1 MAEVLLSI
9 KEVEVRRGMGIVLSE
24 YDLEVYE
31 GDILVI
37 TGENGS
43 GKSTVIETA
52 ARLLPLEKGHVSH
65 HGQLTHHA
73 DGRRLDPVK
82 PFGLTLQSNGVI
94 GSETVVNHLQTVA
107 MLSGVQLDHDALLES
122 YNMDHRKADVI
133 GHLSGGQARKVAV
146 LTGLI
151 PAMVSESPTLVLLDE
166 PGAGLDD
173 SAIDSLIDQITSLAA
188 AGHGFLIASHN
199 PKIQSIATKLH
210 DLSTTAQGA
219 LNEAKPWTPR
229 GTKVEPRNTL
239 FRTGHRYASSTHSGL
254 ARNGVVSIMVL
265 GCLLA
270 LGEPANLPDGLWA
283 TGAILAPAF
292 ASGLV
297 GDPTTYLLRENRA
310 ADWWRAQA
318 QRTPAATG
326 LGLIVGTTV
335 TVAASYVMLGLV
347 DLNLVLIGALICEF
361 SMKGVRFLNAST
373 QRLSRPNAVFIR
385 LLLPAFILP
394 WALIVSWAAEL

>member
-173 SAIDSLIDQITSLAA
+173 SAIDSLMDQITSLAA

-210 DLSTTAQGA
+210 DLSTTVQGA
-219 LNEAKPWTPR
+219 HNEAKPWTPR

-254 ARNGVVSIMVL
+254 ARNGIVSIMVL
-265 GCLLA
+265 GCVLA
-270 LGEPANLPDGLWA
+270 LGDPANLPDGLWT

-347 DLNLVLIGALICEF
+347 DLNLVLIGALMCEF
-361 SMKGVRFLNAST
+361 AMKGVRFLNAST

>member
-107 MLSGVQLDHDALLES
+107 MLSGVQLDHDALLDS

-173 SAIDSLIDQITSLAA
+173 SAIDSLMDQITSLAA

-210 DLSTTAQGA
+210 DLSTTVQGA
-219 LNEAKPWTPR
+219 HNEAKPWTPR

-254 ARNGVVSIMVL
+254 ARNGIVSIMVL
-265 GCLLA
+265 GCVLA
-270 LGEPANLPDGLWA
+270 LGDPANLPDGLWT

-347 DLNLVLIGALICEF
+347 DLNLVLIGALMCEF
-361 SMKGVRFLNAST
+361 AMKGVRFLNAST

>member
-9 KEVEVRRGMGIVLSE
+9 KDVEVRRGMGIVLSE

-107 MLSGVQLDHDALLES
+107 MLSGVQLDHDALLDS

-173 SAIDSLIDQITSLAA
+173 SAIDSLMDQITSLAA

-210 DLSTTAQGA
+210 DLSTTVQGA
-219 LNEAKPWTPR
+219 HNEAKPWTPR
-229 GTKVEPRNTL
+229 GTKVEPINTL

-254 ARNGVVSIMVL
+254 ARNGIVSIMVL
-265 GCLLA
+265 GCVLA
-270 LGEPANLPDGLWA
+270 LGDPANLPDGLWT

-347 DLNLVLIGALICEF
+347 DLNLVLIGALMCEF
-361 SMKGVRFLNAST
+361 AMKGVRFLNAST

>member
-94 GSETVVNHLQTVA
+94 GSETVVDHLQTVA
-107 MLSGVQLDHDALLES
+107 LLSGVQLDHDALLES

-173 SAIDSLIDQITSLAA
+173 SAIDSLMDQITSLAA

-210 DLSTTAQGA
+210 DLSTTVQGA
-219 LNEAKPWTPR
+219 HNEAKPWTPR

-254 ARNGVVSIMVL
+254 ARNGIVSIMVL
-265 GCLLA
+265 GCVLA
-270 LGEPANLPDGLWA
+270 LGDPANLPDGLWA

-347 DLNLVLIGALICEF
+347 DLNLVLIGALMCEF
-361 SMKGVRFLNAST
+361 AMKGVRFLNAST

>member
-9 KEVEVRRGMGIVLSE
+9 KDVEVRRGMGIVLSE

-107 MLSGVQLDHDALLES
+107 MLSGVQLDHDALLDS

-173 SAIDSLIDQITSLAA
+173 SAIDSLMDQITSLAA

-210 DLSTTAQGA
+210 DLSTTVQGA
-219 LNEAKPWTPR
+219 HNEAKPWTPR

-254 ARNGVVSIMVL
+254 ARNGIVSIMVL
-265 GCLLA
+265 GCVLA
-270 LGEPANLPDGLWA
+270 LGDPANLPDGLWT

-347 DLNLVLIGALICEF
+347 DLNLVLIGALMCEF
-361 SMKGVRFLNAST
+361 AMKGVRFLNAST

>member
-210 DLSTTAQGA
+210 DLSTTVQGA
-219 LNEAKPWTPR
+219 HNEAKPWTPR

-254 ARNGVVSIMVL
+254 ARNGIVSIMVL
-265 GCLLA
+265 GCVLA
-270 LGEPANLPDGLWA
+270 LGDPANLPDGLWT

-347 DLNLVLIGALICEF
+347 DLNLVLIGALMCEF
-361 SMKGVRFLNAST
+361 AMKGVRFLNTST
-373 QRLSRPNAVFIR
+373 HRLSRPNAVFIR

>member
-210 DLSTTAQGA
+210 DLSTTVQGA
-219 LNEAKPWTPR
+219 HNEAKPWTPI
-229 GTKVEPRNTL
+229 GIKAEPRNTL

>member
-219 LNEAKPWTPR
+219 HNEAKPWTPI
-229 GTKVEPRNTL
+229 GIKAEPRNTL

-265 GCLLA
+265 GL
-270 LGEPANLPDGLWA
+270 
-283 TGAILAPAF
+283 
-292 ASGLV
+292 S
-297 GDPTTYLLRENRA
+297 
-310 ADWWRAQA
+310 
-318 QRTPAATG
+318 
-326 LGLIVGTTV
+326 LIH
-335 TVAASYVMLGLV
+335 
-347 DLNLVLIGALICEF
+347 I
-361 SMKGVRFLNAST
+361 
-373 QRLSRPNAVFIR
+373 
-385 LLLPAFILP
+385 
-394 WALIVSWAAEL
+394 

>member
-173 SAIDSLIDQITSLAA
+173 SAIDSLIDQIASLAA

-210 DLSTTAQGA
+210 DLSTTVQGA
-219 LNEAKPWTPR
+219 HNEAKPWTPI
-229 GTKVEPRNTL
+229 GIKAEPRNTL

-347 DLNLVLIGALICEF
+347 DLNLVLIGALMCEF
-361 SMKGVRFLNAST
+361 AMKGVRFLNAST

>member
-210 DLSTTAQGA
+210 DLSTTVQGA
-219 LNEAKPWTPR
+219 HNEAKPWTPI
-229 GTKVEPRNTL
+229 GIKAEPRNTL

-347 DLNLVLIGALICEF
+347 DLNLVLIGALMCEF
-361 SMKGVRFLNAST
+361 AMKGVRFLNAST

>member
-94 GSETVVNHLQTVA
+94 GSDTVVNHLQTVA

-173 SAIDSLIDQITSLAA
+173 SAIDSLMDQITSLAA

-210 DLSTTAQGA
+210 DLSTTVQGA
-219 LNEAKPWTPR
+219 HNEAKPWTPR

-254 ARNGVVSIMVL
+254 ARNGIVSIMVL
-265 GCLLA
+265 GCVLA
-270 LGEPANLPDGLWA
+270 LGDPANLPDGLWT

-347 DLNLVLIGALICEF
+347 DLNLVLIGALMCEF
-361 SMKGVRFLNAST
+361 AMKGVRFLNAST

>member
-24 YDLEVYE
+24 YDLEVCE

-52 ARLLPLEKGHVSH
+52 ARLLPLEKGHISH

-107 MLSGVQLDHDALLES
+107 MLSGVQLDHNALLES

-166 PGAGLDD
+166 PDAGLDD
-173 SAIDSLIDQITSLAA
+173 SAIDSLMDQITSLAA

-199 PKIQSIATKLH
+199 PKIQAIATKLH
-210 DLSTTAQGA
+210 DLSTTAPGA
-219 LNEAKPWTPR
+219 HNEAKPWTPI

-254 ARNGVVSIMVL
+254 ARNGIVSIMVL

-270 LGEPANLPDGLWA
+270 LGDPANLSDGLWA

-347 DLNLVLIGALICEF
+347 DLNLVLIGALMCEF
-361 SMKGVRFLNAST
+361 AMKGVRFLNAST

>member
-9 KEVEVRRGMGIVLSE
+9 KDVEVRRGMGIVLSE

-82 PFGLTLQSNGVI
+82 PFGLTLQSNGII

-122 YNMDHRKADVI
+122 YNMEHRKADVV

-166 PGAGLDD
+166 PSAGLDD
-173 SAIDSLIDQITSLAA
+173 PAIDSLIDQITSLAA

-210 DLSTTAQGA
+210 DLSTTVQGA
-219 LNEAKPWTPR
+219 HNEAKPWTPR

-254 ARNGVVSIMVL
+254 ARNGIVSIMVL
-265 GCLLA
+265 GCVLA
-270 LGEPANLPDGLWA
+270 LGDPANLPDGLWA

-297 GDPTTYLLRENRA
+297 GDPTAYLLRENRA

-347 DLNLVLIGALICEF
+347 DLNLVLIGALMCEF
-361 SMKGVRFLNAST
+361 AMKGVRFLNAST

>member
-9 KEVEVRRGMGIVLSE
+9 KEVEVRRGMGTVLSA
-24 YDLEVYE
+24 YDLDVFG

-173 SAIDSLIDQITSLAA
+173 SAIDSLMDQITSLAA

-210 DLSTTAQGA
+210 DLSTTVQGA
-219 LNEAKPWTPR
+219 HNEAKPWTPR

-254 ARNGVVSIMVL
+254 ARNGIVSIMVL
-265 GCLLA
+265 GCVLA
-270 LGEPANLPDGLWA
+270 LGDPANLPDGLWT

-347 DLNLVLIGALICEF
+347 DLNLVLIGALMCEF
-361 SMKGVRFLNAST
+361 AMKGVRFLNAST

>member
-94 GSETVVNHLQTVA
+94 GSETVVDHLQTVA
-107 MLSGVQLDHDALLES
+107 LLSGVQLDHDALLES
-122 YNMDHRKADVI
+122 YNMAHRKSDVI
-133 GHLSGGQARKVAV
+133 GHLSGGQARKISV

-151 PAMVSESPTLVLLDE
+151 PAMVSASPTLVLLDE
-166 PGAGLDD
+166 PDAGLDEH
-173 SAIDSLIDQITSLAA
+173 ALDSLMDQITSLAA

-210 DLSTTAQGA
+210 DLSTTVEGVH
-219 LNEAKPWTPR
+219 NNAKPWTPL

-239 FRTGHRYASSTHSGL
+239 LRTGHRYASSTHAGL
-254 ARNGVVSIMVL
+254 ARNGIVSMMVL

-270 LGEPANLPDGLWA
+270 LGNPTDLPAGLWT

-297 GDPTTYLLRENRA
+297 GDPTTHLLREHRA
-310 ADWWRAQA
+310 IDWWRAQA

-326 LGLIVGTTV
+326 LGLMVGTLG
-335 TVAASYVMLGLV
+335 TVAASYVMLGTIDVYLV
-347 DLNLVLIGALICEF
+347 AIGSLMCELT
-361 SMKGVRFLNAST
+361 MKGVRILNAST

-394 WALIVSWAAEL
+394 WGLIVSWAADL

>member
-9 KEVEVRRGMGIVLSE
+9 KDVEVRRGMGIVLSE

-107 MLSGVQLDHDALLES
+107 MLSGVQLDHDALLDS

-173 SAIDSLIDQITSLAA
+173 SAIDSLMDQITSLAA

-210 DLSTTAQGA
+210 DLSTTVQGA
-219 LNEAKPWTPR
+219 HNEAKPWTPR

-254 ARNGVVSIMVL
+254 ARNGIVSIMVL
-265 GCLLA
+265 GCVLA
-270 LGEPANLPDGLWA
+270 LGDPANLPDGLWA

-310 ADWWRAQA
+310 EDWWRAQA

-347 DLNLVLIGALICEF
+347 DLNLVLIGALMCEF
-361 SMKGVRFLNAST
+361 AMKGVRFLNAST

>member
-173 SAIDSLIDQITSLAA
+173 SAIDSLMDQITSLAA

-210 DLSTTAQGA
+210 DLSTTVQGA
-219 LNEAKPWTPR
+219 HNEAKPWTPI
-229 GTKVEPRNTL
+229 GIKAEPRNTL

-254 ARNGVVSIMVL
+254 ARNGIVSIMVL
-265 GCLLA
+265 GCVLA
-270 LGEPANLPDGLWA
+270 LGDPANLPDGLWA

>member
-1 MAEVLLSI
+1 
-9 KEVEVRRGMGIVLSE
+9 
-24 YDLEVYE
+24 
-31 GDILVI
+31 
-37 TGENGS
+37 
-43 GKSTVIETA
+43 
-52 ARLLPLEKGHVSH
+52 
-65 HGQLTHHA
+65 
-73 DGRRLDPVK
+73 
-82 PFGLTLQSNGVI
+82 
-94 GSETVVNHLQTVA
+94 

>member
-52 ARLLPLEKGHVSH
+52 ARLLPLEKGHISH

-107 MLSGVQLDHDALLES
+107 MLSGVQLDHNALLES

-166 PGAGLDD
+166 PDAGLDD
-173 SAIDSLIDQITSLAA
+173 SAIDSLMDQITSLAA

-199 PKIQSIATKLH
+199 PKIQAIATKLH
-210 DLSTTAQGA
+210 DLSTTALGA
-219 LNEAKPWTPR
+219 HNEAKPWTPI

-254 ARNGVVSIMVL
+254 ARNGIVSIMVL

-270 LGEPANLPDGLWA
+270 LGDPANLPDGLWA

-347 DLNLVLIGALICEF
+347 DLNLVLIGALMCEF
-361 SMKGVRFLNAST
+361 AMKGVRFLNAST

>member
-82 PFGLTLQSNGVI
+82 PFGLTLQSSGVI

-107 MLSGVQLDHDALLES
+107 MLSGVQLDHDTLLES
-122 YNMDHRKADVI
+122 YNMDHRKADVV

-210 DLSTTAQGA
+210 DLSTTVQGA
-219 LNEAKPWTPR
+219 HNEAKPWTPR

-254 ARNGVVSIMVL
+254 ARNGIVSIMVL
-265 GCLLA
+265 GCVLA
-270 LGEPANLPDGLWA
+270 LGDPANLPDGLWA

-347 DLNLVLIGALICEF
+347 DLNLVLIGALMCEF
-361 SMKGVRFLNAST
+361 AMKGVRFLNAST

>member
-9 KEVEVRRGMGIVLSE
+9 KEVEVRRGMGIVLSA
-24 YDLEVYE
+24 YNLEVLT

-37 TGENGS
+37 SGENGS

-52 ARLLPLEKGHVSH
+52 ARLLPLEAGQVSH

-73 DGRRLDPVK
+73 DGRRLNPVK

-94 GSETVVNHLQTVA
+94 GSETVENHLDTVA
-107 MLSGVQLDHDALLES
+107 MLSGVQLNHEPLLES

-133 GHLSGGQARKVAV
+133 GHLSGGQARKVSV
-146 LTGLI
+146 LAGLI
-151 PAMVSESPTLVLLDE
+151 PAMVSATPTLVLLDE
-166 PGAGLDD
+166 PDAGLDD
-173 SAIDSLIDQITSLAA
+173 GAIDSLIAQITALAA
-188 AGHGFLIASHN
+188 VGHGFLIASHN
-199 PKIQSIATKLH
+199 HKIQSIATKLH
-210 DLSTTAQGA
+210 DLSTTVEGVD
-219 LNEAKPWTPR
+219 NEAEPWTPI
-229 GTKVEPRNTL
+229 GTKAERGNAL

-254 ARNGVVSIMVL
+254 ARNGVASILVL

-270 LGEPANLPDGLWA
+270 LGDPANLPAGLWT
-283 TGAILAPAF
+283 TGALLAPAF

-297 GDPTTYLLRENRA
+297 GDPTTHLLRENRA

-326 LGLIVGTTV
+326 LGLVVGTTV
-335 TVAASYVMLGLV
+335 TVAASYLMLGLI
-347 DLNLVLIGALICEF
+347 DLYLVLIGALMCELTI
-361 SMKGVRFLNAST
+361 KAVRFLNTSV

-394 WALIVSWAAEL
+394 WALIVSWATEL

>member
-9 KEVEVRRGMGIVLSE
+9 KEVEVRRGMGTVLSA
-24 YDLEVYE
+24 YDLEVFG

-37 TGENGS
+37 SGENGS

-52 ARLLPLEKGHVSH
+52 ARILPLEKGHVSH
-65 HGQLTHHA
+65 HGHLTHHA
-73 DGRRLDPVK
+73 DGRRLNPVK

-94 GSETVVNHLQTVA
+94 GSETVEDHLQTVA
-107 MLSGVQLDHDALLES
+107 MLSGVQLNHEPLLES

-133 GHLSGGQARKVAV
+133 GHLSGGQARKIAV

-151 PAMVSESPTLVLLDE
+151 PAMVSASPTLVLLDE
-166 PGAGLDD
+166 PDAGLDD
-173 SAIDSLIDQITSLAA
+173 HAIDSLIEQITSLAA

-210 DLSTTAQGA
+210 DLSTTVEGVP
-219 LNEAKPWTPR
+219 NDAKPWTAL
-229 GTKVEPRNTL
+229 GTKVQPRSTL

-254 ARNGVVSIMVL
+254 ARNGIVSMIVL

-270 LGEPANLPDGLWA
+270 LGDPTNLPAGLWT

-297 GDPTTYLLRENRA
+297 GDPTTRLLRENRA
-310 ADWWRAQA
+310 IDWWRAQA

-326 LGLIVGTTV
+326 LGLMVGTV
-335 TVAASYVMLGLV
+335 MTVAASYVMLGMVDVYLV
-347 DLNLVLIGALICEF
+347 VIGALMCEF
-361 SMKGVRFLNAST
+361 TMKGVRFLNAST